1 MINQVQII
9 KGVLKNGRRGM
20 AHGGFSTAGM
30 FLGENNNRQEMR
42 HSVGRS
48 MAIINDAEAASF
60 LEVIVNG
67 VDPTTG
73 AVITSD
79 SVLQSADAVRSL
91 NRAVQALKRR
101 VATQKK
107 KAALPARAGAK
118 WDSDEDR
125 FLTDLAKSGASVA
138 DLSKTLDRTR
148 GAVLARLERLGLT
161 IIVEKPLS
169 QTGSVEH

>member
-1 MINQVQII
+1 
-9 KGVLKNGRRGM
+9 
-20 AHGGFSTAGM
+20 
-30 FLGENNNRQEMR
+30 
-42 HSVGRS
+42 
-48 MAIINDAEAASF
+48 MAIISDTEAASF

-101 VATQKK
+101 VATKKK

-118 WDSDEDR
+118 WDDDEDR

-138 DLSKTLDRTR
+138 DLAKTLDRTR

-161 IIVEKPLS
+161 IIVEKPLI
-169 QTGSVEH
+169 QTGSLKRH